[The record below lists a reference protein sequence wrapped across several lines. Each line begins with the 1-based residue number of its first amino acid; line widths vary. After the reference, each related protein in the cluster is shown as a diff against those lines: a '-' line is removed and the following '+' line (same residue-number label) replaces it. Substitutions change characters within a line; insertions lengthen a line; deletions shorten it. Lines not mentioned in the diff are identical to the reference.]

1 MAGVYGQPMIPKPA
15 LLAIALLG
23 LTGSPTFARS
33 YHLRNIE
40 VVDPWTRPAP
50 AGATAVGYM
59 VLTNQGKGP
68 VSLLSANT
76 TAAKA
81 ISLHQ
86 TTVAAGIATMATL
99 PKGIVIPSGGSVSL
113 SPGGY
118 HMMLEKTV
126 GPLSPGGS
134 VPVTLVF
141 SGGKNLRIDLE
152 VRTGTGVASPA
163 DAMAGMSRMNH

>member
-1 MAGVYGQPMIPKPA
+1 MAGVYGTSVIPKPA
-15 LLAIALLG
+15 LLAITLLG
-23 LTGSPTFARS
+23 LTGSPAFARS
-33 YHLRNIE
+33 YHLRDIE
-40 VVDPWTRPAP
+40 VVDPWSRPAP

-59 VLTNQGKGP
+59 VLTNHGKRP

-86 TTVAAGIATMATL
+86 TTVAAGVATMATL

-126 GPLSPGGS
+126 GPLSPDGS

-163 DAMAGMSRMNH
+163 DAMAGMSRMKH